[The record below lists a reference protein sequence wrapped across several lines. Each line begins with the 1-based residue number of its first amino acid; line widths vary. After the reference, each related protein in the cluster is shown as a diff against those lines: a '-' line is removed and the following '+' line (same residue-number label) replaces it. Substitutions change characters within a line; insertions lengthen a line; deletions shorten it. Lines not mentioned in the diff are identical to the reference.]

1 MNSKMTAADAASFL
15 GVTLQAIHK
24 QLKTKKLGFRKSQNR
39 VYFGHATAKE
49 IFKLKFKPRTVSIQI
64 VKGGTGKTTL
74 THSIATRANLYGA
87 KVLCIDLDQQGN
99 LTQAF
104 GINPEDSPVMV
115 DILNNEEFDLL
126 DAIKEVDEGLH
137 LIPSRIE
144 NAVLD
149 NTLMLNRCALDRI
162 YRDLIKKV
170 KKHYDLILI
179 DCPPALGQSVA
190 AAALA
195 SDAVIS
201 PLIPEKF
208 CLSGLK
214 ITAQELMTIGKSYNK
229 KISHKILLNKFDSRT
244 NLSHDVLT
252 MLIKHPTY
260 GQQLYKSYVRTS
272 QEFPNVTAS
281 EEAGISIYDTL
292 KNTSPKEDVDLL
304 TREILGINKHK
315 KQEKVSLGTL
325 EDATA

>member
-1 MNSKMTAADAASFL
+1 
-15 GVTLQAIHK
+15 
-24 QLKTKKLGFRKSQNR
+24 
-39 VYFGHATAKE
+39 
-49 IFKLKFKPRTVSIQI
+49 
-64 VKGGTGKTTL
+64 
-74 THSIATRANLYGA
+74 
-87 KVLCIDLDQQGN
+87 
-99 LTQAF
+99 
-104 GINPEDSPVMV
+104 MV
-115 DILNNEEFDLL
+115 DILNNDDFDLL
-126 DAIKEVDEGLH
+126 DSIEKVNEGLF

-162 YRDLIKKV
+162 YKDLIKKV

-195 SDAVIS
+195 SDIVIS

-214 ITAQELMTIGKSYNK
+214 ITAQELASIEKSYNK

-260 GQQLYKSYVRTS
+260 SQQLYKSYVRTS

-281 EEAGISIYDTL
+281 DETGISIYDTL
-292 KNTSPKEDVDLL
+292 KNTTPKEDVDLL
-304 TREILGINKHK
+304 TREILGINKNI
-315 KQEKVSLGTL
+315 KQEEISLGSL
-325 EDATA
+325 EDVTA

>member
-1 MNSKMTAADAASFL
+1 MNSKMTAADAANFL

-24 QLKTKKLGFRKSQNR
+24 QLKTKKLDFRKSQNR

-64 VKGGTGKTTL
+64 VKEGTGKTTL

-104 GINPEDSPVMV
+104 GFNPENSPVMV

-126 DAIKEVDEGLH
+126 DAIEEVGDGLH
-137 LIPSRIE
+137 IIPSRIE

-162 YRDLIKKV
+162 YRDLIKKI

-195 SDAVIS
+195 SDIVIS

-214 ITAQELMTIGKSYNK
+214 ITAQELTTIGKSYK
-229 KISHKILLNKFDSRT
+229 KRISHKILLNKFDSRT

-281 EEAGISIYDTL
+281 DEAGISIYDTL
-292 KNTSPKEDVDLL
+292 KNTAPKEDVDLL
-304 TREILGINKHK
+304 TREILGINKNT

-325 EDATA
+325 EDAIA